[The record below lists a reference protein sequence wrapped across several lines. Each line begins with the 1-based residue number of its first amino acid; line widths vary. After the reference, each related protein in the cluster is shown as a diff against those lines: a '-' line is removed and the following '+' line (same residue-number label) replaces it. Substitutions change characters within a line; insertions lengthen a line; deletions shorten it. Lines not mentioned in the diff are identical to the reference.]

1 MRRRVRGVLA
11 GAGIAVLVG
20 LVAGLG
26 LLLWPAQGG
35 PAVLHTG
42 TARYVVTATVDNP
55 RIGSTAIEFT
65 LVPRSAGPARAAIVD
80 LEAVMPLMGHATPSV
95 RAVSV
100 GGDRY
105 RADGVALMMPG
116 SWELMVSIH
125 VDGAVDGAVDNLVL
139 PLPVSG

>member
-1 MRRRVRGVLA
+1 MSPRVRGVLV
-11 GAGIAVLVG
+11 GTGIVVLVA

-26 LLLWPAQGG
+26 LLLWPNQRG

-65 LVPRSAGPARAAIVD
+65 LAARTAGPARAAIVD
-80 LEAVMPLMGHATPSV
+80 LEAVMPLMGHATAPI
-95 RAVSV
+95 RAVPV

-116 SWELMVSIH
+116 WWELMVSIQI
-125 VDGAVDGAVDNLVL
+125 DGAVEHLTL